1 MIKSYRDFLLE
12 DAASDLENKFSTLT
26 SKIKDLTGLDLGG
39 EKPEEKSGEK
49 SGDSEE
55 GKSDNIN
62 PNSKAAQMIKL
73 PQTSKTTSKTT
84 SQTNTGSTAGG
95 GVKSNFS
102 GTKKEMVD
110 LVIKYLNK
118 YQITNPFI
126 QKAILSTIGKES
138 GFEKFKET
146 TYKGTSPARIRSV
159 FGSRFSGMS
168 DEEINRVKQDDNAF
182 WEKVYGGEYGKKN
195 LGNTQP
201 GDGAKYVGRGFN
213 GLTGRSNYQKY
224 NDLLKKNGS
233 SFDIISNPDLLNT
246 NKDVAAE
253 VNALF
258 FQQGLMNPII
268 KRKYG
273 NSDLNSFK
281 DFDTALKAAV
291 NVNAGPGNDINQG
304 FHKETYNNAVAA
316 SNQFDIDTKT
326 A

>member
-12 DAASDLENKFSTLT
+12 DAASDLENKFDTLT
-26 SKIKDLTGLDLGG
+26 SKLKDLTGLDLGG
-39 EKPEEKSGEK
+39 KKPEEK

-55 GKSDNIN
+55 GKSSNTN

-73 PQTSKTTSKTT
+73 PQTSKTTS
-84 SQTNTGSTAGG
+84 QTNTGSTAGG
-95 GVKSNFS
+95 EVKSNFS

-118 YQITNPFI
+118 YQITNPLI
-126 QKAILSTIGKES
+126 QIAILSTIGKES
-138 GFEKFKET
+138 GFQTFKET
-146 TYKGTSPARIRSV
+146 SYKGTSPSRIRSI
-159 FGSRFSGMS
+159 FGSRFSGMT
-168 DEEINRVKQDDNAF
+168 DEEINKVKQDDNAF
-182 WEKVYGGEYGKKN
+182 WEKVYGGEWGEKN

-213 GLTGRSNYQKY
+213 GITGRGNYKKY
-224 NDLLKKNGS
+224 NDLLKKNGVS
-233 SFDIISNPDLLNT
+233 ADIITNPNLLNT
-246 NKDVAAE
+246 DKEIAAE

-258 FQQGLMNPII
+258 FKEGLANPTI

-273 NSDLNSFK
+273 NLDPNSFK
-281 DFDTALKAAV
+281 DFNTALKAAV
-291 NVNAGPGNDINQG
+291 NVNAGPANDINQG
-304 FHKETYNNAVAA
+304 FHKETYNKAVAA